1 MAVSFFP
8 FFFSCSRLCLNTN
21 PHSSLTTTRTAT
33 TTDEESY
40 EPFDQSLAAKVQSLA
55 EQVEELTADV
65 AAARSTV
72 PARAAEAFVAG
83 YLAADAENAADV
95 ADVAEDADDG
105 DETRTD
111 ELDDIREFGATF
123 SDPKMRWQDMSVTWQ
138 RAADELVRLNGFSET
153 FGRVK
158 RARGVVGEAGRVAAG
173 G

>member
-83 YLAADAENAADV
+83 YLAADAENAAD
-95 ADVAEDADDG
+95 DAEDADDG
-105 DETRTD
+105 GETRTD

-123 SDPKMRWQDMSVTWQ
+123 SDPKMRWQDMSVTWR

-158 RARGVVGEAGRVAAG
+158 RARDVVGEAGRVVAG